1 MQQKLH
7 NLEYIASEFDSPH
20 INSLYNLSFFLKEK
34 KYWADEYNNAWK
46 LLPLYFR
53 DIIYKQRMYGF
64 LQGVNICG
72 MSEII
77 MFFKAVA
84 YMDLLPF
91 FESDDADV
99 FS

>member
-1 MQQKLH
+1 
-7 NLEYIASEFDSPH
+7 
-20 INSLYNLSFFLKEK
+20 
-34 KYWADEYNNAWK
+34 
-46 LLPLYFR
+46 
-53 DIIYKQRMYGF
+53 MYGF

-91 FESDDADV
+91 FESDDDDV